1 MSCFSI
7 LTPKNKKKACPRQE
21 DHLPGEIKF
30 PAPKSKVLEL
40 FTDILE
46 KMSDYLLVLFSK
58 AVEPLLLKFSIRGK
72 KKKKDTCQGK
82 FLFQKLHLINL

>member
-58 AVEPLLLKFSIRGK
+58 AVEPLSLKFSIRE